1 MESGK
6 KTHVIIY
13 SRQNGINI
21 KRQKYKYFLRK
32 KLKRYVYTDIYY
44 KTELRKIKTI
54 LNTKNVKTYGIE
66 LYYIH
71 YKRENV

>member
-1 MESGK
+1 M

-21 KRQKYKYFLRK
+21 KWQKYKYFLRK

-44 KTELRKIKTI
+44 KMELRKSKNNINT
-54 LNTKNVKTYGIE
+54 LNTKKKT
-66 LYYIH
+66 
-71 YKRENV
+71 